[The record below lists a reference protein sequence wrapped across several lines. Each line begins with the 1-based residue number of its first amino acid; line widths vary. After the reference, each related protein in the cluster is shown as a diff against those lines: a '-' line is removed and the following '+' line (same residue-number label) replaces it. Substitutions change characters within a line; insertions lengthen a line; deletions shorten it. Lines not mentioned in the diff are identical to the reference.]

1 MSWIR
6 GDATW
11 GTIQINNKTYE
22 ILHST
27 CAEIPNKAGKYR
39 QKHSFMGGFGNKSR
53 FINYEVMIKDNKL
66 YLTSIKFRKHNKYRE
81 LFWTDNL
88 INDIFNKEKI
98 FLKNQNSEI
107 KLLINKEIKNLC
119 NIETKREFHSIKMQL
134 LVLNFKNG
142 ELISSSNKEEY
153 TSFRVLKNYI
163 DIK

>member
-6 GDATW
+6 RDATC

-27 CAEIPNKAGKYR
+27 RAKIPNKAWEYR
-39 QKHSFMGGFGNKSR
+39 EKHNLGGWN
-53 FINYEVMIKDNKL
+53 IIDMNYEVMIEDNKL
-66 YLTSIKFRKHNKYRE
+66 YLTNIKFTKLNKYRRS
-81 LFWTDNL
+81 FWTDNL

-119 NIETKREFHSIKMQL
+119 NIKTKGEFHSIKMRL

-163 DIK
+163 EN